1 MKTSIGEPQRVRRL
15 RLTGWWL
22 GALPALLCALSGTAL
37 LLLPQLQRLPQ
48 ADRPYGWLLDRLAQA
63 GGYGLLMLAGLFA
76 MVAIM
81 LFLKARKARQSSAS
95 GG

>member
-15 RLTGWWL
+15 RLAGWWL

-37 LLLPQLQRLPQ
+37 LLLPLLERLPQ

-63 GGYGLLMLAGLFA
+63 GGYGLLVLAALFA
-76 MVAIM
+76 ALAAA
-81 LFLKARKARQSSAS
+81 LFLNARKAQRASAS